1 MLSIEFFF
9 LFSRAEFLHVKP
21 GKGAAFVR
29 TKIRNYVNGSTV
41 ERTFRAGISVKFL
54 PFFFLLVS

>member
-1 MLSIEFFF
+1 MVW
-9 LFSRAEFLHVKP
+9 AEFLHVKP

-41 ERTFRAGISVKFL
+41 ERTFRAGITVSEDNLFL
-54 PFFFLLVS
+54 FLLLFDSSF